1 MKPAEDD
8 LLREEIPLDKT
19 GKYIY
24 ETANNRIQRAKLI
37 ANPKQMVGS
46 FWKEGEIMVL
56 FAYTGT
62 GKTAFAMQIARAI
75 SEGKSVFKDDEG
87 NIILLNECN
96 PKKVLY
102 YDAELSDK
110 QFQNRSST
118 NYENE
123 YKYSDLFFMMQVN
136 RFYNLKDEET
146 FSESIIDS
154 IEDKII
160 NDKIEVVIIDNLH
173 CLQEALENSKDAKP
187 LMDKLVNLKHKHRI
201 SLMII
206 GHTPKQH
213 LFQEMGLKDLQG
225 SSAISVQLDTC
236 IAIGNSVI
244 NEQTKY
250 LKEVKI
256 RDGEYHFGRDNVIT
270 VELYNND
277 KNLFEMK
284 FICFDKEASH
294 LKDMDSE
301 ELVETVLEL
310 SKEGKSYRDIQNE
323 TGVSKSKVGNI
334 IKENQGMDTL
344 SKNNS
349 VDTKDSMDTQTQL
362 YGT

>member
-1 MKPAEDD
+1 
-8 LLREEIPLDKT
+8 
-19 GKYIY
+19 
-24 ETANNRIQRAKLI
+24 
-37 ANPKQMVGS
+37 
-46 FWKEGEIMVL
+46 
-56 FAYTGT
+56 
-62 GKTAFAMQIARAI
+62 
-75 SEGKSVFKDDEG
+75 
-87 NIILLNECN
+87 
-96 PKKVLY
+96 
-102 YDAELSDK
+102 
-110 QFQNRSST
+110 
-118 NYENE
+118 
-123 YKYSDLFFMMQVN
+123 MQVN
-136 RFYNLKDEET
+136 RFYALKDDET

-187 LMDKLVNLKHKHRI
+187 LMDKLVNLKHKHKI

-277 KNLFEMK
+277 NNLFEMK

-301 ELVETVLEL
+301 ELIETVLEL
-310 SKEGKSYRDIQNE
+310 SKNGDSYRTIEDK

-334 IKENQGMDTL
+334 IKKNEGKDTL
-344 SKNNS
+344 STKNS
-349 VDTKDSMDTQTQL
+349 VDTKDKLDTQTQL

>member
-75 SEGKSVFKDDEG
+75 SEGKSVFKNDEG

-136 RFYNLKDEET
+136 RFYNLKNDET

-213 LFQEMGLKDLQG
+213 LFQE
-225 SSAISVQLDTC
+225 
-236 IAIGNSVI
+236 
-244 NEQTKY
+244 
-250 LKEVKI
+250 
-256 RDGEYHFGRDNVIT
+256 
-270 VELYNND
+270 
-277 KNLFEMK
+277 
-284 FICFDKEASH
+284 
-294 LKDMDSE
+294 
-301 ELVETVLEL
+301 
-310 SKEGKSYRDIQNE
+310 
-323 TGVSKSKVGNI
+323 
-334 IKENQGMDTL
+334 
-344 SKNNS
+344 
-349 VDTKDSMDTQTQL
+349 
-362 YGT
+362 

>member
-1 MKPAEDD
+1 MKPDADD
-8 LLREEIPLDKT
+8 FFKEKSPSDKT
-19 GKYIY
+19 SKYIF
-24 ETANNRIQRAKLI
+24 ETANNRILRAKLQP
-37 ANPKQMVGS
+37 NPKQMVGS

-75 SEGKSVFKDDEG
+75 SEGESIFKDNEG
-87 NIILLNECN
+87 NVILVNECN

-110 QFQNRSST
+110 QFQNRSS
-118 NYENE
+118 NDYENE
-123 YKYSDLFFMMQVN
+123 YKYSDLFFVMQVN
-136 RFYNLKDEET
+136 RNYNLKDDET

-154 IEDKII
+154 IEDKVI
-160 NDKIEVVIIDNLH
+160 NEKIEVVIIDNLH

-187 LMDKLVNLKHKHRI
+187 LMDKLVNLKHKYKI
-201 SLMII
+201 SLMIV

-236 IAIGNSVI
+236 IAIGNSI
-244 NEQTKY
+244 KNEQTKY

-270 VELYNND
+270 VELYSNDNN
-277 KNLFEMK
+277 LLEMK

-294 LKDMDSE
+294 LKGMDSE
-301 ELVETVLEL
+301 ELIETVLEL
-310 SKEGKSYRDIQNE
+310 SESGDSYRTIENK
-323 TGVSKSKVGNI
+323 TGISKSKVGNI
-334 IKENQGMDTL
+334 IKKNEVIDTL
-344 SKNNS
+344 SKKNIL
-349 VDTKDSMDTQTQL
+349 DTKDSLDTQTQL